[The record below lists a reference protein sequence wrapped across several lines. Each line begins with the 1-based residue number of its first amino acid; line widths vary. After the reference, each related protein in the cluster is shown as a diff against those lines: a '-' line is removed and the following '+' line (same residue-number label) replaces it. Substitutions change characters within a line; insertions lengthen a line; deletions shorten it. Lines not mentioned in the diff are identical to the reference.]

1 MEEVMAPR
9 PVLAYLGPA
18 IAAGLLLAACAVR
31 HASPEGITIEHDA
44 KQPELAVVE
53 ADRHCAEYGKKAEL
67 VKTTAEAP
75 SASLFYLSSSLS
87 VFDCVAE

>member
-1 MEEVMAPR
+1 MAKDMPHQAGKH
-9 PVLAYLGPA
+9 VVSAA
-18 IAAGLLLAACAVR
+18 ILGLLLAGCAVR

-44 KQPELAVVE
+44 KQPELAVIE
-53 ADRHCAEYGKKAEL
+53 ADRHCAKYGKKAVL

-87 VFDCVAE
+87 VFDCVPE

>member
-1 MEEVMAPR
+1 MAHR
-9 PVLAYLGPA
+9 PLGWHLAV
-18 IAAGLLLAACAVR
+18 AATTLLLVSACAVR

-44 KQPELAVVE
+44 RQPELAVVDAE
-53 ADRHCAEYGKKAEL
+53 RHCAKYGKKAVL

-87 VFDCVAE
+87 VFDCVPR